1 MNLVNIQ
8 PVVNEL
14 LEAVLDENIKMVE
27 LLTAALNAI
36 TENNITIVEAS
47 KHKIEVKETP
57 VTYNWV
63 TDKLNEMYVETYV
76 ETEE

>member
-57 VTYNWV
+57 VTCNWV